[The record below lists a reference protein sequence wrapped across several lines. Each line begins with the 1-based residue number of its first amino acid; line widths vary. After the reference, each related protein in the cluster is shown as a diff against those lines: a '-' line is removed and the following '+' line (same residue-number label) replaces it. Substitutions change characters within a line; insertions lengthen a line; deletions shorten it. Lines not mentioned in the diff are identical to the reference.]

1 MTVVVLS
8 SLTSLLSPNYKFF
21 KPIHSTFNFNYFSNI
36 HLHHPPRFMSY
47 PDRHCLEFASRLI
60 LFIVA
65 IPYFKEISSLPGGM
79 ALVDA
84 HALTLSSSLSFRLC
98 GHTRRDQD
106 KYTGEY
112 EMGFDEE
119 EKGLQIPTQA
129 QSVVEGSGAVLVSE
143 FKPVPDIDYLQATI
157 LLQIL

>member
-36 HLHHPPRFMSY
+36 HLHHPPRFM
-47 PDRHCLEFASRLI
+47 
-60 LFIVA
+60 
-65 IPYFKEISSLPGGM
+65 
-79 ALVDA
+79 
-84 HALTLSSSLSFRLC
+84 RLC